1 MKTTTL
7 ALLGALALAPALSAC
22 STETAPADDTAR
34 IVSDDS
40 LRDGLVDLDDSLAGE
55 AGTELDSAGAE
66 TGEAVEDAGDA
77 IGAGLD
83 STGAV
88 LGRAA
93 GDARDA
99 VDENVDLGRNA
110 ENQGGN

>member
-22 STETAPADDTAR
+22 NTETAPEGDTAT
-34 IVSDDS
+34 IVDEDS
-40 LRDGLVDLDDSLAGE
+40 LDGLVDLNDSLASE
-55 AGTELDSAGAE
+55 ADAELDSAGAE
-66 TGEAVEDAGDA
+66 TGEAIEDAGDA